1 MFRRVPP
8 AGAIAGCR
16 PVRHCATLCGF
27 VRTGMPRLMDATP
40 EKNLSDGESRSI
52 ANAVREEIARRRISR
67 QHLADMA
74 RISISTLEK
83 ALSGRRPFTLATT
96 VRLEEALGAKLRR
109 GEPSAERPARP
120 GGYAP
125 DELGSYSRP
134 AVSWIEGSYLTLR
147 PSFGDASAIYAYR
160 TEIGWDEAAA
170 ALVFREAERLDS
182 AFTQFGSVSVPN
194 QSGHIYLVT
203 SRHGQQRLV
212 VLGRPT
218 IAGAL
223 YGILTT
229 LQAGRGSQLTP
240 IAAPIA
246 LVPIGRREGG
256 GPDGGGSDPAGPRAG
271 DLQFGRIMPGEA
283 CFAAYRS
290 HLAQVTDE
298 AYALFLP
305 VP

>member
-1 MFRRVPP
+1 M
-8 AGAIAGCR
+8 
-16 PVRHCATLCGF
+16 
-27 VRTGMPRLMDATP
+27 
-40 EKNLSDGESRSI
+40 
-52 ANAVREEIARRRISR
+52 
-67 QHLADMA
+67 
-74 RISISTLEK
+74 
-83 ALSGRRPFTLATT
+83 
-96 VRLEEALGAKLRR
+96 
-109 GEPSAERPARP
+109 
-120 GGYAP
+120 
-125 DELGSYSRP
+125 
-134 AVSWIEGSYLTLR
+134 
-147 PSFGDASAIYAYR
+147 
-160 TEIGWDEAAA
+160 
-170 ALVFREAERLDS
+170 FREAERLDS

-246 LVPIGRREGG
+246 LVPIGRRSSDRPDGG
-256 GPDGGGSDPAGPRAG
+256 GPDAAGLRAGDLRAG